1 MTKRKSKKV
10 KITKHSTYY
19 KWIEGVGAN
28 VKIYP
33 CEHEKVDYKALQKL
47 QDKTMKELKKTDAE
61 VERLKQQ
68 LSNCLRIVE
77 DNNKW
82 HHKRVARYAKEYI
95 KFKKQYNDLKK
106 LH

>member
-1 MTKRKSKKV
+1 MKKNKKV
-10 KITKHSTYY
+10 KITESSTYY
-19 KWIEGVGAN
+19 KWIESVGAN

-33 CEHEKVDYKALQKL
+33 SEHGKVDYKALQKL
-47 QDKTMKELKKTDAE
+47 QDKTMKELKKADAE
-61 VERLKQQ
+61 VERLGQQ

-95 KFKKQYNDLKK
+95 KFKKQYNELKK